1 MSPLRSKLL
10 FSAAALAALAAA
22 PSDVWAAKIKIGAV
36 VVEGTITDITGNIVT
51 INSIP
56 IDVSTAQIHTP
67 TAVKLTVSDLVSTSM
82 PGWPGPGLIGAHAVA
97 QGNTSYQTQ
106 NNTMVALDLFT
117 DVGETP
123 IVGAATSLPP
133 STADLTT
140 TDVFKVENVPVDEIP
155 ATNGVMP
162 GDPPQNIYGF
172 DIFVSSTSIP
182 AGTAVALQGYYSQ
195 TDQKFYYYSLQ
206 ADSGTLK
213 NPATHEIS
221 VTKALCQSG
230 KLTLIGAV
238 HSPSTGSVNLTW
250 TGNGVTGTA
259 TGVGLKDVGVT
270 NPTIGQYK
278 WTGDASKSATT
289 ACPLTLTVTHNE
301 LTVPK
306 TGETIPITPR

>member
-67 TAVKLTVSDLVSTSM
+67 TKVGLSVSDLNSTM
-82 PGWPGPGLIGAHAVA
+82 PGWPGPGLLGAHAVA

-133 STADLTT
+133 STADLTA

-155 ATNGVMP
+155 SDNGVMP

-172 DIFVSSTSIP
+172 EIFVNSTSIP
-182 AGTAVALQGYYSQ
+182 PGTAVALQGYYSQ
-195 TDQKFYYYSLQ
+195 TDKE
-206 ADSGTLK
+206 TL
-213 NPATHEIS
+213 N
-221 VTKALCQSG
+221 
-230 KLTLIGAV
+230 
-238 HSPSTGSVNLTW
+238 
-250 TGNGVTGTA
+250 
-259 TGVGLKDVGVT
+259 
-270 NPTIGQYK
+270 
-278 WTGDASKSATT
+278 
-289 ACPLTLTVTHNE
+289 
-301 LTVPK
+301 
-306 TGETIPITPR
+306 

>member
-22 PSDVWAAKIKIGAV
+22 PSDVWAAKIKLGAV

-56 IDVSTAQIHTP
+56 IDVSTARIHTP
-67 TAVKLTVSDLVSTSM
+67 TAVKLTVSDLASTSM

-97 QGNTSYQTQ
+97 QGNTSFGTS
-106 NNTMVALDLFT
+106 NNTMVAVDLFT

-133 STADLTT
+133 STADLTV

-155 ATNGVMP
+155 SDNVIMP
-162 GDPPQNIYGF
+162 GEPPQNIYGF
-172 DIFVSSTSIP
+172 DIFVNSTSIP
-182 AGTAVALQGYYSQ
+182 PGTAVALQGYYSQ
-195 TDQKFYYYSLQ
+195 TDKKLYYYSFQ
-206 ADSGTLK
+206 ADSGSLR

-230 KLTLIGAV
+230 KMTLIGAV
-238 HSPSTGSVNLTW
+238 HSPSTGSVDLTW
-250 TGNGVTGTA
+250 TFANNTTGSA

-278 WTGDASKSATT
+278 WTGDASKPATT
-289 ACPLTLTVTHNE
+289 ACPLTLKVTHSG
-301 LTVPK
+301 LTTPDP
-306 TGETIPITPR
+306 TPITPR